1 MADKKTTTKKIKSNV
16 WELFKTSFPVSLM
29 YFLAGTVLIMI
40 TMQTSTDINGE
51 TVGLQ
56 WDTSKTIWTIL
67 MNVAAVLYTALILW
81 GAGGSHYEMLVA
93 GNVKRQAAEKYGVNY
108 KISKHK
114 EEQEYRPWK
123 GFAIGAFVALFPLLF
138 GVLFGCNYEY
148 LHVQEASLGSGLLVI
163 IGFLLSGWCLI
174 PFYFMNYSG
183 MFVSYFYC
191 CLFALIPVIVS
202 GVCYI
207 WGAYAR
213 RDKRLREENVK
224 AKQEEKTTKTAKVN
238 YGALPGTKPNK
249 RK

>member
-1 MADKKTTTKKIKSNV
+1 MEETKTTAKKIKSNV
-16 WELFKTSFPVSLM
+16 WELIKTSFPVSLM
-29 YFLAGTVLIMI
+29 YFLVGTVLIMV

-51 TVGLQ
+51 EVGLQ
-56 WDTSKTIWTIL
+56 WSTAKTIWTVL
-67 MNVAAVLYTALILW
+67 LNVASILYTGLILW

-93 GNVKRQAAEKYGVNY
+93 GNVKRHAAEKYGVNY

-123 GFAIGAFVALFPLLF
+123 GFAIGALVGLFPL
-138 GVLFGCNYEY
+138 VLGIVFGCNYDY
-148 LHVQEASLGSGLLVI
+148 IHVQEASVGSGLLVI

-174 PFYFMNYSG
+174 PFYFMNIG
-183 MFVSYFYC
+183 GTFASYFYC
-191 CLFALIPVIVS
+191 CLFSLIPVIVS

-213 RDKRLREENVK
+213 RDKRLREESVK
-224 AKQEEKTTKTAKVN
+224 AKQEENATKQTKVN